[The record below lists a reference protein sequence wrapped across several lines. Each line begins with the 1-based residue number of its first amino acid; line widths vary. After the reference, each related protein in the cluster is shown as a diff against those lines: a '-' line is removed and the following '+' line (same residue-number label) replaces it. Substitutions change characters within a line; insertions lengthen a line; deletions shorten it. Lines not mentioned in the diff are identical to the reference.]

1 MIHIGLDFDDTLIDT
16 RKSIV
21 RVLNKQLNRNIM
33 FDEVTIYEIS
43 ELYGQ
48 TFEEF
53 KGFFISNQDE
63 LHKIEPYPFI
73 KETISRLADKVKFT
87 IMTGRPVEWMDSLKK
102 WVKENNLKVESS
114 LCASQFENGKLE
126 CAKLNDVSL
135 FIEDHPTHALSLADG
150 GVNVLLID
158 KPYNQE
164 CQHQRITRVKDWTEV
179 GKIIDA
185 FADKM

>member
-1 MIHIGLDFDDTLIDT
+1 MIHIGLDFDDTLMDT

-21 RVLNKQLNRNIM
+21 RVLNKQLNRNII

-48 TFEEF
+48 SLEEF
-53 KGFFISNQDE
+53 KEFFISNQDE
-63 LHKIEPYPFI
+63 LHQIEPYPSMQ
-73 KETISRLADKVKFT
+73 ETISRLTDKVKFT
-87 IMTGRPVEWMDSLKK
+87 IMTGRPVEWMESLKK
-102 WVKENNLKVESS
+102 WVKENNITVESS

-126 CAKLNDVSL
+126 CAKLKDISL

-150 GVNVLLID
+150 GINVLLIN

-164 CQHQRITRVKDWTEV
+164 CQHQRITRVKDWKEV
-179 GKIIDA
+179 GKILDA
-185 FADKM
+185 VTD